1 MSTQLAKS
9 IATDRQ
15 ALGLSQHELA
25 DLVGV
30 TQQSVSKWE
39 EGIANPRGKRLE
51 KLVAALGKKSHTA
64 AAVARILIHTYSDAV
79 QNHQETPLPRAQL
92 TQEQALAALAAAA
105 QEIAQAAR
113 ALADSV
119 AHMTHPPQTDPPQH

>member
-15 ALGLSQHELA
+15 ALGLSQHDLA
-25 DLVGV
+25 EKVGV

-39 EGIANPRGKRLE
+39 EGLARPRGKRLNA
-51 KLVAALGKKSHTA
+51 LIAALGKKSHTA
-64 AAVARILIHTYSDAV
+64 AAVSRILISTYSETV
-79 QNHQETPLPRAQL
+79 QNQEETPLARQHV

-119 AHMTHPPQTDPPQH
+119 AHLTQQPRVEPPQH